1 MTETIERRPLLLVED
16 DVGLQ
21 RQMTWA
27 LGDEFEVSVAG
38 NRAAAIDLV
47 KGREEGFPVAVLDL
61 GLPPDENGATE
72 GLALLQDI
80 LARSPSTKIIVAS
93 GNEDRANA
101 VKAISTGAY
110 DFYGKPVDIDVLG
123 LIIRRAFHLY
133 DLEMENRALHQKGE
147 SPLAGLIT
155 SDPEMLRVCRSVE
168 RFASTDVNVLIIGE
182 SGTGKELIARGI
194 HDLGNRRGKP
204 FVAINCASIPE
215 TLLESELFGYE
226 KGSFTGAVKTTPG
239 KVEVANTGTL
249 FLDEIGDLP
258 LSLQAKLLRFLQERR
273 VERIGG
279 RQPIPVDVR
288 IVSATNQDLTTM
300 IGTGRFR
307 EDLYYRLNE
316 VRVDMP
322 PLRNRAG
329 DTLLLANYFLGS
341 FNRAYKRAVRGFAP
355 DAISVIG
362 SHPWPGNVREL
373 ENRMKRAVI
382 MCEGK
387 LITAADLDLVAT
399 TPEQEEVLDLKE
411 ARDRTDRLTIQRALM
426 HAQGNISKAA
436 KVLGV
441 TRPTLYYL
449 IKTLD
454 VKV

>member
-1 MTETIERRPLLLVED
+1 MTERRPLLLVED

-27 LGDEFEVSVAG
+27 LGDEFDVSVAG
-38 NRAAAIDLV
+38 SRAAAMEMV
-47 KGREEGFPVAVLDL
+47 KGRDEGFPVAVLDL

-72 GLALLQDI
+72 GLALLQEI
-80 LARSPSTKIIVAS
+80 LAHAPATKVIVAS
-93 GNEDRANA
+93 GNEERANA
-101 VKAISTGAY
+101 VKAISIGAY

-123 LIIRRAFHLY
+123 LIIRRAIHLY
-133 DLEMENRALHQKGE
+133 DLEAENRSLHQKAD
-147 SPLAGLIT
+147 SPLAGLVT
-155 SDPEMLRVCRSVE
+155 ADPDVLRVCRSVE
-168 RFASTDVNVLIIGE
+168 RFANTDVNVLIIGE

-288 IVSATNQDLTTM
+288 IVSATNQDLATM

-322 PLRNRAG
+322 PLRARPG
-329 DTLLLANYFLGS
+329 DPLLLANFFLGG

-355 DAISVIG
+355 DAITAIG

-387 LITAADLDLVAT
+387 LITAADLDLAA
-399 TPEQEEVLDLKE
+399 PASDQEEVLDLKE

-454 VKV
+454 VKI

>member
-1 MTETIERRPLLLVED
+1 MAERRPLLLVED

-38 NRAAAIDLV
+38 SRPAAMDLV
-47 KGREEGFPVAVLDL
+47 KGRDEDFPVVVLDL
-61 GLPPDENGATE
+61 GLPPDENGASE
-72 GLALLQDI
+72 GLALLQEI
-80 LARSPSTKIIVAS
+80 LTHAPLTKVIVAS

-101 VKAISTGAY
+101 VRAVSLGAY

-133 DLEMENRALHQKGE
+133 DLEVENRALHSK
-147 SPLAGLIT
+147 SDAPLAGLVT
-155 SDPEMLRVCRSVE
+155 GDPEMLKLCRSVE
-168 RFASTDVNVLIIGE
+168 KFANTDVNVLIIGE

-194 HDLGNRRGKP
+194 HELGSRRGKP

-288 IVSATNQDLTTM
+288 IVSATNQDLSSM

-316 VRVDMP
+316 VRLDMP

-329 DTLLLANYFLGS
+329 DPLLLANYFLGN

-355 DAISVIG
+355 DAIAAISN
-362 SHPWPGNVREL
+362 HAWPGNVREL

-387 LITAADLDLVAT
+387 LITAADLDLA
-399 TPEQEEVLDLKE
+399 PPAAQEEEVLDLKE

-454 VKV
+454 VKI

>member
-1 MTETIERRPLLLVED
+1 MAERRPLLLVED
-16 DVGLQ
+16 DLGLQ

-27 LGDEFEVSVAG
+27 LGDEFDVSVAG
-38 NRAAAIDLV
+38 SRPAAMELI

-72 GLALLQDI
+72 GLALLQEV
-80 LARSPSTKIIVAS
+80 LTQSPLTKVIVAS

-101 VKAISTGAY
+101 VRAVSLGAY

-123 LIIRRAFHLY
+123 LIIRRAFQLY
-133 DLEMENRALHQKGE
+133 DLEVENRALHQKGE
-147 SPLAGLIT
+147 SPLTGLVT
-155 SDPEMLRVCRSVE
+155 ADPEMLRLCRSVE
-168 RFASTDVNVLIIGE
+168 KFANTDVNVLIIGE

-194 HDLGNRRGKP
+194 HDLGSRRGKP

-226 KGSFTGAVKTTPG
+226 KGSFTGAIKTTPG

-258 LSLQAKLLRFLQERR
+258 MSLQAKLLRFLQERR

-288 IVSATNQDLTTM
+288 IVSATNQDLSAM
-300 IGTGRFR
+300 IGTARFR

-322 PLRNRAG
+322 PLRNRTG
-329 DTLLLANYFLGS
+329 DALLLANFFLGS

-355 DAISVIG
+355 DAIAAIG
-362 SHPWPGNVREL
+362 AHAWPGNVREL

-387 LITAADLDLVAT
+387 LITAADLDLAG
-399 TPEQEEVLDLKE
+399 PAADQEEVLDLKE

-454 VKV
+454 VKI